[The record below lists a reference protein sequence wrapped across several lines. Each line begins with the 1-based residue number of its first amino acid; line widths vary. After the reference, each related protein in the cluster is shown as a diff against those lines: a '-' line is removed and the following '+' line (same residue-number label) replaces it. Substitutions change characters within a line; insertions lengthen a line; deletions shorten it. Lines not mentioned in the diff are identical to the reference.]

1 MPNPEQDSTPS
12 QDGIKSF
19 VRQRIQEQ
27 SRLQMLQRES
37 QRVAQSRNMLQRLKP
52 VAAGK
57 FIRDLIH
64 KQRAEESDLPSTI
77 SAETTSS
84 NSSATITSKH
94 LGPSD
99 TSSSVSST
107 TPTEEVTQNETS
119 LKRKRTDE
127 EEELDEVAER
137 VKRLKMERK
146 SLWESFDDSQF
157 KLSGGLLYDPKL
169 WAWYW

>member
-1 MPNPEQDSTPS
+1 MSNPEKDLTLS
-12 QDGIKSF
+12 QENLNMF
-19 VRQRIQEQ
+19 LRQRTQQ
-27 SRLQMLQRES
+27 QQRLQMLQRES
-37 QRVAQSRNMLQRLKP
+37 QRVAQSRSMLQRLKP
-52 VAAGK
+52 VAAGR

-64 KQRAEESDLPSTI
+64 KQRAEESDLPAT
-77 SAETTSS
+77 APKETTSS
-84 NSSATITSKH
+84 NSSTTIISKN

-99 TSSSVSST
+99 TSSSVSTIT
-107 TPTEEVTQNETS
+107 TSEEIVQIEPS

-157 KLSGGLLYDPKL
+157 KLNGGLLYDPKL
-169 WAWYW
+169 WEWYW